1 MLCNL
6 CYLGSGK
13 LAHHRGRH
21 IRGPPAITNAL
32 APTSSDN
39 TTEGYD
45 VQTLARHDSDIAPPP
60 SMGTN
65 TIYYYCRGCV
75 CPEMKP
81 IKREG
86 HAGRHRKTKP
96 TNTDTDIY
104 CKPCETVTPSQSGE
118 SAPKRQRV
126 STPHK
131 PCGRPQRITDTTSLQ
146 HTPRPR
152 RTNKQWVE
160 NNIGYQAAL
169 LRAIAESRLTAN
181 EDSDFYQRRAT
192 AYVLINMRRLVL
204 I

>member
-1 MLCNL
+1 
-6 CYLGSGK
+6 
-13 LAHHRGRH
+13 
-21 IRGPPAITNAL
+21 
-32 APTSSDN
+32 
-39 TTEGYD
+39 
-45 VQTLARHDSDIAPPP
+45 
-60 SMGTN
+60 
-65 TIYYYCRGCV
+65 
-75 CPEMKP
+75 
-81 IKREG
+81 G